1 MVVFGENGE
10 QRAMALRDLSCNTTL
25 MAESLAMTLGLKGK
39 EMDLEIQGVN
49 LHMIIYT
56 VSQSPT
62 AICQFQQN

>member
-10 QRAMALRDLSCNTTL
+10 QRAMALRDLGCNTTL

-49 LHMIIYT
+49 
-56 VSQSPT
+56 SQRVFTSKQLQERNSGT
-62 AICQFQQN
+62 LYD